1 MEAISILGA
10 AKAVLLI
17 DLLSHVIKPFKL
29 DVKSLEQMCL
39 LKFSAFVIWE
49 DK

>member
-17 DLLSHVIKPFKL
+17 DLLSYVIKPFKL
-29 DVKSLEQMCL
+29 DCE
-39 LKFSAFVIWE
+39 KFGTNVSS
-49 DK
+49 